1 MNKREELW
9 NRRTDLGNSVTP
21 SNIVTLILQ
30 ESQKRKREKGAENVS
45 DEIIAENFPNLEK
58 EIDI

>member
-1 MNKREELW
+1 M
-9 NRRTDLGNSVTP
+9 TP